1 MKQKVTA
8 LKRII
13 GVNEL
18 IDFKKYNILFLLEF
32 LTAGALWKRNN
43 EDQHEKNGVR
53 VAATT

>member
-8 LKRII
+8 LKVII

-18 IDFKKYNILFLLEF
+18 IDFTKYNILFLLEF

-43 EDQHEKNGVR
+43 DWRTNMKKMEYE
-53 VAATT
+53 

>member
-8 LKRII
+8 LKVII
-13 GVNEL
+13 RVNEL